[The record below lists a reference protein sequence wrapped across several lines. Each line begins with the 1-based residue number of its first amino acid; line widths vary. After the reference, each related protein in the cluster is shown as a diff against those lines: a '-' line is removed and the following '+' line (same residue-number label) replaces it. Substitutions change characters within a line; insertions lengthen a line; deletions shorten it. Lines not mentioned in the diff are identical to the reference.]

1 VTQTTPNTASTAT
14 KTDTIPMGSLRKM
27 RARKIVAIGVQ
38 YVIVTA
44 SAAERYVNAVNRR
57 AVATVPNVA
66 RS

>member
-1 VTQTTPNTASTAT
+1 
-14 KTDTIPMGSLRKM
+14 MGSLRKM